1 MRTAASRLGRLLL
14 AMGIVALLTI
24 GCAHQPGGPTVDHQR
39 LLNAIAIDDAGHV
52 QRLMAAGVL
61 TPDSIVPAPG
71 YPDGTPLLTI
81 AARDGALQ
89 TVKLLLAAGADPDVS
104 TPIGETALMLATFFP
119 NDDHDVRQQERHE
132 AIVRALLEAGAQVDN
147 HPHYYT
153 PLSYAAYRNRQRIMR
168 FLLARG
174 ASVDGYVAGGR
185 TYVNTPLMM
194 AAMQGHYDAAV
205 SLLRAG
211 ADPTVRVHQ
220 GHTAAEL
227 AAKYNHRELA
237 LLLNCVQQQKLT
249 LRQASEHRC

>member
-1 MRTAASRLGRLLL
+1 MRTAGSRLGHLLL
-14 AMGIVALLTI
+14 AITIVALLGT
-24 GCAHQPGGPTVDHQR
+24 GCAHQPGGRNVEPER
-39 LLNAIAIDDAGHV
+39 LLNAIAIDDVGYVKSLVDGGA
-52 QRLMAAGVL
+52 L
-61 TPDSIVPAPG
+61 TPDSLVPAPG

-81 AARDGALQ
+81 AARDGGLK
-89 TVKLLLAAGADPDVS
+89 TVKLLLAAGADPDAS

-119 NDDHDVRQQERHE
+119 NDEHDVRQHERHE
-132 AIVRALLEAGAQVDN
+132 AIVRALLDAGAQVDN

-237 LLLNCVQQQKLT
+237 LLLQCVQQQKLT
-249 LRQASEHRC
+249 LRRASEHSC